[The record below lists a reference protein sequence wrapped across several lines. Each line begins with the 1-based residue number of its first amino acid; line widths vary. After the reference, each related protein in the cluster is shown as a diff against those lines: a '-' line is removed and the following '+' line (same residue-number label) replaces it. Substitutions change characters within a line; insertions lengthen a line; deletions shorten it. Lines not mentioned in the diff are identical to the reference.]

1 MYDIFLDYTLV
12 NVPEIFIYFAH
23 GIPYTDHLHSSLS
36 VFVLLVMFDDTSA
49 SLQLLVI
56 VWPSINV
63 LSPTCRHNI
72 NLLCLSVFKDLFNMY
87 IHYCFF
93 LKWKRYQIV
102 EFWTYWCLFNCKICV
117 CVWTLNRK
125 LGYINSLN

>member
-56 VWPSINV
+56 V
-63 LSPTCRHNI
+63 
-72 NLLCLSVFKDLFNMY
+72 
-87 IHYCFF
+87 
-93 LKWKRYQIV
+93 
-102 EFWTYWCLFNCKICV
+102 
-117 CVWTLNRK
+117 
-125 LGYINSLN
+125 